1 MGSGALGH
9 EKGAHCQ
16 IIHVGFHY
24 YRHVEN
30 ALMRS
35 MGLRKRQFLFL
46 KRLEMINQ
54 GVNPDEVTY
63 LGILSSCWH
72 ADLVKE
78 GQDYLNSMIE
88 HGMEPE
94 MDHYSCIVDLLGQAG
109 LLLEACDF
117 IRNMPIC
124 PNAVIWGSLLSSSM
138 LHGDVWIGI
147 EAAESSRN
155 QVARVQKSLKD
166 KGLKSNPG
174 CSWIE
179 VKSRV
184 HRFEAQDKSNNK
196 MTDILLIM
204 GNLNEHMNS
213 LGL

>member
-147 EAAESSRN
+147 EAAESR
-155 QVARVQKSLKD
+155 
-166 KGLKSNPG
+166 
-174 CSWIE
+174 
-179 VKSRV
+179 
-184 HRFEAQDKSNNK
+184 
-196 MTDILLIM
+196 LLLEPRCLQHSTADQSIC
-204 GNLNEHMNS
+204 
-213 LGL
+213 

>member
-1 MGSGALGH
+1 M
-9 EKGAHCQ
+9 
-16 IIHVGFHY
+16 
-24 YRHVEN
+24 
-30 ALMRS
+30 M
-35 MGLRKRQFLFL
+35 
-46 KRLEMINQ
+46 NQ

-72 ADLVKE
+72 AGLVKE

-147 EAAESSRN
+147 EAAKSRLLLEPRCPATLQQLANLYASVGWRN
-155 QVARVQKSLKD
+155 QVAQV
-166 KGLKSNPG
+166 
-174 CSWIE
+174 
-179 VKSRV
+179 
-184 HRFEAQDKSNNK
+184 
-196 MTDILLIM
+196 
-204 GNLNEHMNS
+204 
-213 LGL
+213 